1 MSHIAEKR
9 EFRLKNGG
17 TVRLG
22 GIDEESFFKACALRV
37 SDEQKGFVA
46 PPVGVIARGYLYRD
60 CGARVFTILLDEKV
74 VGLALVR
81 EFTDEPLGYDLQ
93 QFLIDKEYQNMGCGT
108 AALGLILGVLR
119 DEGKYPCVEVC
130 VKKADAAA
138 LHVYEKAGFADS
150 GYTDPDCPD
159 SLNLILRLQAEEE
172 MEGKK

>member
-22 GIDEESFFKACALRV
+22 GIDENNFFEACALSVRE
-37 SDEQKGFVA
+37 EQKAFVA
-46 PPVGVIARGYLYRD
+46 PPVGIVARGYVYRD
-60 CGARVFTILLDEKV
+60 CGARVFTVLLDEKV

-159 SLNLILRLQAEEE
+159 SLNLILRLQAKEEV
-172 MEGKK
+172 EGKK